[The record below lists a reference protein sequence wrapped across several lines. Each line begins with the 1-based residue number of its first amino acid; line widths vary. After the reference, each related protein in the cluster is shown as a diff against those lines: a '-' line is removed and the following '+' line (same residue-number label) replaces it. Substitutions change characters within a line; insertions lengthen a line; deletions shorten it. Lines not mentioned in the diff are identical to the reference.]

1 MIRKAGAKKIH
12 MRIASPPVT
21 GPCWYG
27 IDTPNRQELIA
38 GESNVKEIKE
48 FIGADSLAYISVEG
62 LHKAVKG
69 NGYCDACFTNN
80 YPIKKRAYDKRKMF
94 KM

>member
-12 MRIASPPVT
+12 IRISSPPVT

-27 IDTPNRQELIA
+27 IDTPRRQELIA

-48 FIGADSLAYISVEG
+48 FIGADSLEYISIEG
-62 LHKAVKG
+62 LHKAMKSK
-69 NGYCDACFTNN
+69 GYCDACFTGN
-80 YPIKKRAYDKRKMF
+80 YPVQKRKELYAG
-94 KM
+94 

>member
-1 MIRKAGAKKIH
+1 
-12 MRIASPPVT
+12 MRISSPPVT

-38 GESNVKEIKE
+38 GTSSEKETEE
-48 FIGADSLAYISVEG
+48 FIGADSLKYLSVEG

-69 NGYCDACFTNN
+69 NGFCNACFTGD
-80 YPIKKRAYDKRKMF
+80 YPVDKKEINSTI
-94 KM
+94 